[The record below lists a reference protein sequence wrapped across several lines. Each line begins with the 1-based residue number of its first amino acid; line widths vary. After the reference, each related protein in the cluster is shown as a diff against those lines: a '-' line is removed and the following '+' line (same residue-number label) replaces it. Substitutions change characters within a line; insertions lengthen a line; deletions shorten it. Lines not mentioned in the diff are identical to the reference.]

1 MIKVND
7 DLLILT
13 VSILVLVGA
22 PLLLIW
28 CVNTLLGVTIPYTVK
43 YWFAALMILMLFNS
57 SKSTTK

>member
-7 DLLILT
+7 DLLILV
-13 VSILVLVGA
+13 VSILTLLTA

-28 CVNTLLGVTIPYTVK
+28 CVNVLFNQEIPYTVK
-43 YWFAALMILMLFNS
+43 YWFAALMILVLFNS